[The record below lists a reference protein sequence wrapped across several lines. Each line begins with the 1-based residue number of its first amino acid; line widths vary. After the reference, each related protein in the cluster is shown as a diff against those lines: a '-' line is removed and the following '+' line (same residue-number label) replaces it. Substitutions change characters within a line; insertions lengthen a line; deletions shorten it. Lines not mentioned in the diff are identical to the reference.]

1 MVKKIQIN
9 KKGSK
14 VAFTHAALIFA
25 CIITFIPIAATVFVS
40 FKEDSD
46 IFRIPPNYFPCDT
59 SDSAFNPSACRWTL
73 EGYKRVINPTL
84 DDEALLG
91 FRLLGN
97 MFRVYLPNSL
107 LYSVSTSFF
116 VMLLS
121 SLGGFAVS
129 RFDFKLKDA
138 LMAALMAVTGVPY
151 MINAMGL
158 YQIAVNMRKTIPF
171 WDDRFFLVL
180 VYCGFFIPIGVWI
193 TRGFFDAIPRELE
206 EAAIIDGTTRLGA
219 LFRITMPLA
228 LPGMMSVFLLTFVSV
243 WNEFIVAY
251 LLVAKN
257 EYKPAMFGL
266 YEFLSQN
273 VIRIQVLAVACIL
286 IALPIVLLFLFTRKT
301 FFRAVAEG
309 AVKG

>member
-1 MVKKIQIN
+1 MLNGLRMAERKRKHTL
-9 KKGSK
+9 
-14 VAFTHAALIFA
+14 THVLLIIA
-25 CIITFIPIAATVFVS
+25 CIISFIPIAATVLVS
-40 FKEDSD
+40 FKKDSD
-46 IFRIPPNYFPCDT
+46 IFVIPPNFLPCDT
-59 SDSAFNPSACRWTL
+59 PDSAFELSACRWTL
-73 EGYKRVINPTL
+73 EGYQRVINPEI
-84 DDEALLG
+84 DQNALLG
-91 FRLLGN
+91 FRLVGN
-97 MFRVYLPNSL
+97 MFRIYIPNSL
-107 LYSVSTSFF
+107 LYSVSTAFF

-129 RFDFKLKDA
+129 RFDFKWKDA
-138 LMAALMAVTGVPY
+138 LMASLMAVTGVPY

-158 YQIAVNMRKTIPF
+158 YQMAVTLRKSIPF
-171 WDDRFFLVL
+171 WDDRVFLVFI
-180 VYCGFFIPIGVWI
+180 YCGFLIPMSIWI
-193 TRGFFDAIPRELE
+193 TKGFFDTIPRELE

-219 LFRITMPLA
+219 LFRITVPLA
-228 LPGMMSVFLLTFVSV
+228 LPGMMSVFLLTFVTV

-257 EYKPAMFGL
+257 EFKPAMFGL

-286 IALPIVLLFLFTRKT
+286 IALPIVILFLFTRKT